1 MQKRLLAVGL
11 AAIFLLTAVLAG
23 CGSSQSAQPA
33 QPAQPQKVIIA
44 YTPWTGYGALFV
56 AKEKGMFKARGLD
69 VELQS
74 IEGVGD
80 RKQALAADK
89 IQGMAASLDVTV

>member
-1 MQKRLLAVGL
+1 MQKKVLILVLIAAMLAMV
-11 AAIFLLTAVLAG
+11 AAG
-23 CGSSQSAQPA
+23 CGANKPA
-33 QPAQPQKVIIA
+33 QQAAPQATEKKPVIIA

-56 AKEKGMFKARGLD
+56 AKEKGMFKNRGVD

-80 RKQALAADK
+80 RKQALVAGK
-89 IQGMAASLDVTV
+89 IQAMAASLDV